1 MSCCTALLK
10 ITEDWREALDER
22 QTVSA
27 VSIDLSKAFDTIC
40 HCLLIRK
47 LAAYGLQDHS
57 IQLIRSYLINRKQRV
72 KIENAYSNWRV
83 VQCGV
88 PQGSP
93 LGPLLFNIYIND
105 ITRITKNMELRLYA
119 DDTTGY
125 AASNSPATLE
135 FYINSDLAR
144 LSHWLEDNYLSINA
158 TKTQAMIVGKSNY
171 NYELTLKSNN
181 ILTIDELKLLG
192 VTIDN
197 NLTFSSHIKLVLSK
211 IHAKIAALR
220 RIRNFIDSDTAVKLY
235 KSYILPHFDY
245 CSPLLIGINQTLSD
259 KLENANYYVLRT
271 LFNLPKSISYK
282 QILLQYNLDSIIK
295 HRRMVQALTLVYKSY
310 PNYISNMFRTKNCVY
325 NLRGNGSR
333 LDQPAPNTGFKHR
346 SFSYIACR
354 LWNKIPLH
362 VREDPNLKNFM
373 AKLKQLKL
381 SQDEC
386 RCNFCS
392 N

>member
-1 MSCCTALLK
+1 M
-10 ITEDWREALDER
+10 
-22 QTVSA
+22 
-27 VSIDLSKAFDTIC
+27 
-40 HCLLIRK
+40 
-47 LAAYGLQDHS
+47 
-57 IQLIRSYLINRKQRV
+57 
-72 KIENAYSNWRV
+72 
-83 VQCGV
+83 
-88 PQGSP
+88 
-93 LGPLLFNIYIND
+93 
-105 ITRITKNMELRLYA
+105 
-119 DDTTGY
+119 
-125 AASNSPATLE
+125 
-135 FYINSDLAR
+135 
-144 LSHWLEDNYLSINA
+144 
-158 TKTQAMIVGKSNY
+158 
-171 NYELTLKSNN
+171 
-181 ILTIDELKLLG
+181 
-192 VTIDN
+192 
-197 NLTFSSHIKLVLSK
+197 
-211 IHAKIAALR
+211 
-220 RIRNFIDSDTAVKLY
+220 
-235 KSYILPHFDY
+235 YILPHFDY

-282 QILLQYNLDSIIK
+282 QILLQYNLDSIK

-386 RCNFCS
+386 RCYFCS